1 MWYDQFFSYGPYET
15 LSVVFRHVSDSCRKS
30 SRNVQNLGFSSAGVI
45 FRVTCKPENR
55 DSRNDEH
62 RILRLF
68 DVLNHVV
75 GFIFRDDTWKHP
87 LHQANENL

>member
-1 MWYDQFFSYGPYET
+1 M
-15 LSVVFRHVSDSCRKS
+15 LFRHVSDLCRKS
-30 SRNVQNLGFSSAGVI
+30 SKNVQNLRFSSAGVM
-45 FRVTCKPENR
+45 FRVACEPENR
-55 DSRNDEH
+55 DSGNDEH

-87 LHQANENL
+87 LHRASEMC